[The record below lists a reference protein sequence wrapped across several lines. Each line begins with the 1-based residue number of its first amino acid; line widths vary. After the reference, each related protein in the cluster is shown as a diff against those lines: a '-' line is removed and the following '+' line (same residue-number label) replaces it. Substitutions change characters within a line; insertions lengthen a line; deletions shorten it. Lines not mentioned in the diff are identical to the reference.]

1 MRDQPSTSSNS
12 LVIIHNTPKV
22 QTDVEQPIIEVL
34 RAANNIPMDE
44 FVMEMS
50 EIIKQRI
57 EQHDP

>member
-1 MRDQPSTSSNS
+1 MRDQPSTSSNK

-34 RAANNIPMDE
+34 RAADNIPVDE
-44 FVMEMS
+44 FVLEML
-50 EIIKQRI
+50 EIIEQPI